1 VKVQLDETDIID
13 KAIENMLDDRRFDEL
28 AEIAGRVICTVSA
41 IEQDPHDYFDSF
53 ADDCRGFIGEC
64 EKFVNAVLLEV
75 EE

>member
-1 VKVQLDETDIID
+1 MKVQLDETDIID

-41 IEQDPHDYFDSF
+41 IEQNPHDYFDSF

>member
-1 VKVQLDETDIID
+1 MKVQLDETDIIN
-13 KAIENMLDDRRFDEL
+13 KAIENMMDDGRFDEL

-64 EKFVNAVLLEV
+64 EKFVNAVLVEV